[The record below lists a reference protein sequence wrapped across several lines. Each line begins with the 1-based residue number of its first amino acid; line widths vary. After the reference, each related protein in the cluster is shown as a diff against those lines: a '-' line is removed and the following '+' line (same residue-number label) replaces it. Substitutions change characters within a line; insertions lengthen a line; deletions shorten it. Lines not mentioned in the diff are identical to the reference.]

1 MAELPFSLFNSAEPS
16 LLTLTEAL
24 ESVEE
29 EDFLTLLDDDEEDE
43 SVLFLELPHAA
54 RVNKART
61 ESYDRYFKT
70 FSSVVRLLFVI
81 IKENKCRCI
90 MYQTTIKGD
99 KYYHSLSEDYGVSV
113 ELFGYTD

>member
-43 SVLFLELPHAA
+43 FFKEFGIHFEDVCSEKEK
-54 RVNKART
+54 N
-61 ESYDRYFKT
+61 YDK
-70 FSSVVRLLFVI
+70 I
-81 IKENKCRCI
+81 
-90 MYQTTIKGD
+90 
-99 KYYHSLSEDYGVSV
+99 
-113 ELFGYTD
+113 

>member
-1 MAELPFSLFNSAEPS
+1 LAELPFSLFNSAEPS

-29 EDFLTLLDDDEEDE
+29 EE

-61 ESYDRYFKT
+61 ETDAKVNLENT
-70 FSSVVRLLFVI
+70 FIIISLF
-81 IKENKCRCI
+81 
-90 MYQTTIKGD
+90 Y
-99 KYYHSLSEDYGVSV
+99 
-113 ELFGYTD
+113 

>member
-29 EDFLTLLDDDEEDE
+29 YFLTLLDDDEKDE

-61 ESYDRYFKT
+61 ETDAKVNLENT
-70 FSSVVRLLFVI
+70 FIIISLF
-81 IKENKCRCI
+81 
-90 MYQTTIKGD
+90 Y
-99 KYYHSLSEDYGVSV
+99 
-113 ELFGYTD
+113 

>member
-29 EDFLTLLDDDEEDE
+29 YFLTLLDDDEKDE

-61 ESYDRYFKT
+61 ETDAKVNLENT
-70 FSSVVRLLFVI
+70 FIMISLF
-81 IKENKCRCI
+81 
-90 MYQTTIKGD
+90 Y
-99 KYYHSLSEDYGVSV
+99 
-113 ELFGYTD
+113 